1 MNKDIIYKEYNM
13 SKINQEKIKAAVDL
27 LIDKETD
34 LTSFFAKDG
43 MLRELTKNI
52 FERALKAEM
61 DEHLGYS
68 KYGRSE
74 VENSRN
80 GASKKKLI
88 TEGGVLELEVPRDRN
103 SEFTPALVAK
113 RQTRIDGLDQKILSL
128 YAKGMS
134 LSDIKIQI
142 EELYGAEISESLI
155 SRVTDNI
162 MDEVRSWQNRPLEA
176 VYAIVYFDALVVK
189 VRQDKRIINKAVYVA
204 LGIDLTGRK
213 DILGLWIS
221 ENEGSK
227 FWLNNFTEMKNRGLK
242 DILIACSD
250 NLSGMSEAISAVYP
264 ATEHQLCIVHQ
275 IRNSLSYVSYKDRKE
290 VAADLKLVYSSITE
304 DEALTALSDFDMK
317 WGKQYPHIAKSWQN
331 NWQNLVVFLQYPA
344 VIRRIIYTTNAIEGL
359 NSQLRKVTN
368 NKRVFPSDD
377 SVFKTLYLTID
388 YITRK
393 WTMPIQ
399 NWGEAMA
406 HFLIKFEG
414 RI

>member
-1 MNKDIIYKEYNM
+1 MNKDITYQEYNM
-13 SKINQEKIKAAVDL
+13 SKNNQEKIKAAVEL
-27 LIDKETD
+27 LIDKNTE

-155 SRVTDNI
+155 SRITDNI
-162 MDEVRSWQNRPLEA
+162 MDEVRSWQNRPLES

-189 VRQDKRIINKAVYVA
+189 VRQDKRIINKALYVA
-204 LGIDLTGRK
+204 LGIGLTGRK

-221 ENEGSK
+221 ENEGAK

-264 ATEHQLCIVHQ
+264 TTEHQLCIVHQ
-275 IRNSLSYVSYKDRKE
+275 IRNSLAYVSYKDRKE
-290 VAADLKLVYSSITE
+290 VAADLKMVYSSITE

-317 WGKQYPHIAKSWQN
+317 WGKRYPHIGKSW
-331 NWQNLVVFLQYPA
+331 
-344 VIRRIIYTTNAIEGL
+344 
-359 NSQLRKVTN
+359 
-368 NKRVFPSDD
+368 
-377 SVFKTLYLTID
+377 
-388 YITRK
+388 
-393 WTMPIQ
+393 
-399 NWGEAMA
+399 
-406 HFLIKFEG
+406 
-414 RI
+414 

>member
-1 MNKDIIYKEYNM
+1 M
-13 SKINQEKIKAAVDL
+13 SKSKEDKIKQAVEL
-27 LIDKETD
+27 LIVKDTD

-43 MLRELTKNI
+43 MLKELTKNL

-61 DEHLGYS
+61 DDHLGYS
-68 KYGRSE
+68 KYDRGKS
-74 VENSRN
+74 ENSRN
-80 GASKKKLI
+80 GVGKKSLI

-103 SEFTPALVAK
+103 AEFTPALVPK

-142 EELYGAEISESLI
+142 QELYGAKISESLI

-204 LGIDLTGRK
+204 LGIDLNGKK

-221 ENEGSK
+221 ENEGAK
-227 FWLNNFTEMKNRGLK
+227 FWLNNFTEMKNRGLQ

-250 NLSGMSEAISAVYP
+250 NLTGMSEAISAVYP
-264 ATEHQLCIVHQ
+264 KTEHQLCIVHQ
-275 IRNSLSYVSYKDRKE
+275 IRNSLKYVSYKDRKE
-290 VAADLKLVYSSITE
+290 LASDLKLVYSSITE
-304 DEALTALSDFDMK
+304 DEALSALGEFDSK

-331 NWQNLVVFLQYPA
+331 NWNNLVVFLQYPA
-344 VIRRIIYTTNAIEGL
+344 VIRRIIYTTNGIESL

-377 SVFKTLYLTID
+377 AVFKSLYLTID

-393 WTMPIQ
+393 WNMPIQ